1 MTPIVNS
8 STDCRPTMKPPAALR
23 WRPPAADRAGVVAYV
38 SSDGT
43 WRVVSV
49 VIDRTGRAPRT
60 VLRVTHHG
68 FLIADCVTVQEVAR
82 HIGLDQLE
90 LVDDETQGH

>member
-1 MTPIVNS
+1 
-8 STDCRPTMKPPAALR
+8 
-23 WRPPAADRAGVVAYV
+23 VAYV
-38 SSDGT
+38 SGDGT

-68 FLIADCVTVQEVAR
+68 FLVADCATVEEVAR
-82 HIGLDQLE
+82 HVSLDQLE
-90 LVDDETQGH
+90 LVDDDNGGHGAGRRSGRRV

>member
-1 MTPIVNS
+1 
-8 STDCRPTMKPPAALR
+8 
-23 WRPPAADRAGVVAYV
+23 VVAHV
-38 SSDGT
+38 QRDGT

-68 FLIADCVTVQEVAR
+68 FLIADCATVQEVAR
-82 HIGLDQLE
+82 RIGLDQLQ
-90 LVDDETQGH
+90 LVDDDTERD